1 MYGAEEEEEDGLF
14 EKLIFMDEAGVRMEA
29 RVASVSRDDLRDLV
43 GVIVVPSADYKRK
56 EKERNQ
62 RGRNVEWREGGSR
75 KSSKREKM
83 RIYSITF

>member
-1 MYGAEEEEEDGLF
+1 MYGAEEEEEEGLF

-43 GVIVVPSADYKRK
+43 GVIVVPSANYKKKKKRSREERK
-56 EKERNQ
+56 
-62 RGRNVEWREGGSR
+62 VEWREGGSR

>member
-1 MYGAEEEEEDGLF
+1 MYGVEEEEEEGLF
-14 EKLIFMDEAGVRMEA
+14 EKLIFMDEDGVRMEA

-43 GVIVVPSADYKRK
+43 GVIVIPSADYKRK
-56 EKERNQ
+56 RKRNEAGR
-62 RGRNVEWREGGSR
+62 RGGRWREGGSR